1 MHALILG
8 NVNVYAKYKVPSF
21 TPFKRH
27 NWDPKLKMD
36 HVTLTIP
43 LSGVV
48 HHPLLR
54 LTGTSNLAGTFFV
67 ASVSTG
73 YEDTKGDAK
82 YTKWGGLG

>member
-36 HVTLTIP
+36 HVTLT
-43 LSGVV
+43 SRG
-48 HHPLLR
+48 
-54 LTGTSNLAGTFFV
+54 
-67 ASVSTG
+67 
-73 YEDTKGDAK
+73 
-82 YTKWGGLG
+82 